1 MLTWYLHAGVDG
13 AGGLDSGW
21 GVTAVHLVRLRVLS
35 LAVDH
40 SDAQTQTL
48 SERLGPAGKQRELNT
63 APLVRRPLVVKQR

>member
-13 AGGLDSGW
+13 AGGLDSGG
-21 GVTAVHLVRLRVLS
+21 GVTPVHLVRLCVLS

-48 SERLGPAGKQRELNT
+48 GE
-63 APLVRRPLVVKQR
+63 

>member
-21 GVTAVHLVRLRVLS
+21 GVTPVHLVRLCVLS

-40 SDAQTQTL
+40 GDAQTQTL
-48 SERLGPAGKQRELNT
+48 GE
-63 APLVRRPLVVKQR
+63 